1 MFLDVSKQRISWIDN
16 GDSGLQISARLKAL
30 GVTTLLVE
38 RNKRIGDNWRN
49 RYEYLSLHL
58 PHWGDHFPYFPFPD
72 HWPTYTPAA
81 KMGDWLEWYASAM
94 ELHAWTNSNIA
105 SAKKDAAG
113 KWEVTVE
120 RGTDNGKTTRT
131 FHPKQV
137 ILSTSLASVPFVPE
151 IPGMDHFKGTVR
163 HSTLHDS
170 ARDWVGKKVLV
181 VGTSSSGFDTAFDFA
196 RRGIDVT
203 LLQRSP
209 AYVMSLD
216 ESVPRVGFSERNRPN
231 VLLTCTDDCSR
242 VRAQGRQEAG
252 LGRSRPHCT

>member
-1 MFLDVSKQRISWIDN
+1 MTTECKRANVR
-16 GDSGLQISARLKAL
+16 SGLQISARLKAL

-94 ELHAWTNSNIA
+94 ELNAWTDSNIA
-105 SAKKDAAG
+105 SAKKDSAG
-113 KWEVTVE
+113 AWEVTVE
-120 RGTDNGKTTRT
+120 RGTAKGKSIRT

-137 ILSTSLASVPFVPE
+137 IVATSLAGVPFVPE
-151 IPGMDHFKGTVR
+151 IPGMGKFKGTVR
-163 HSTLHDS
+163 HSTQHDS

-216 ESVPRVGFSERNRPN
+216 ESVPRVCP
-231 VLLTCTDDCSR
+231 
-242 VRAQGRQEAG
+242 A
-252 LGRSRPHCT
+252 